1 MSSDRKL
8 KLVPPVVGQNEPASL
23 ADEPPPSARE
33 IAAANELRALLEQG
47 DHEWA
52 EALRA
57 AYEPAELDT
66 SDNDALVDRA
76 LGIGTKDVPATPAE
90 REAAQRL
97 RESIEHPRT
106 DDRDEPEI
114 EVLDALVS
122 AYRPRGIDPLRNE
135 LLITRALKRSSQGT
149 APRRV
154 LPVVTAA
161 VLGVAAMAAGIAL
174 YLRPVTD
181 KPVAASVA
189 APTLQ
194 RSRSTAELFDAA
206 TPFPRAGGESGRVDR
221 IANAR
226 AAELRDNRFAIW
238 GVR

>member
-1 MSSDRKL
+1 MTSDRKL
-8 KLVPPVVGQNEPASL
+8 RLVPPVVGQNEPTPL

-33 IAAANELRALLEQG
+33 IAAANELRTLLEKG

-57 AYEPAELDT
+57 AYEPSELDV
-66 SDNDALVDRA
+66 DENAALIDRA
-76 LGIGTKDVPATPAE
+76 LGIGTKDAPATSAE

-97 RESIEHPRT
+97 REAIEHPRT
-106 DDRDEPEI
+106 DGRDEPEI

-122 AYRPRGIDPLRNE
+122 AYRPREIDPLRNE

-149 APRRV
+149 APRRA
-154 LPVVTAA
+154 LPIVTAA

-174 YLRPVTD
+174 YLRPMTD
-181 KPVAASVA
+181 KPIAASA
-189 APTLQ
+189 TAPALQ
-194 RSRSTAELFDAA
+194 RSRSTADLFDAA

-226 AAELRDNRFAIW
+226 AAELRDNRFALW

>member
-1 MSSDRKL
+1 MSGDRKL
-8 KLVPPVVGQNEPASL
+8 RLVPPVVGQDEPGSW

-33 IAAANELRALLEQG
+33 IAAANELRAVLEQG

-57 AYEPAELDT
+57 AYEPEELDLG
-66 SDNDALVDRA
+66 DNDALINRA
-76 LGIGTKDVPATPAE
+76 LGIATTDAPATPAE

-97 RESIEHPRT
+97 REALEHPRT

-114 EVLDALVS
+114 EVLDALTS
-122 AYRPRGIDPLRNE
+122 AHRPRGIDPLRNE

-149 APRRV
+149 GSRRV
-154 LPVVTAA
+154 FPIVTAA

-174 YLRPVTD
+174 YLRPITD
-181 KPVAASVA
+181 KPIAASA

-194 RSRSTAELFDAA
+194 RSRSTADLFDAA
-206 TPFPRAGGESGRVDR
+206 TPFPRVGGESARVDR

-226 AAELRDNRFAIW
+226 AAELRDNRFALW